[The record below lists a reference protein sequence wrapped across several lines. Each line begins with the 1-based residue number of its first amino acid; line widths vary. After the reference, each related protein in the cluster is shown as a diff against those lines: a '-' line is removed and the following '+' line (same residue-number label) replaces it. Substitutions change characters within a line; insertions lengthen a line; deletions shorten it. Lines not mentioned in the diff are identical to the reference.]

1 MEMKLSDGRYVPD
14 GLGGFET
21 AEGTEEILA
30 RVLFCLTARRGAFPL
45 LPELGS
51 RLYLLGQ
58 YKPSARAA
66 AARQFVSEALA
77 EETEASVK
85 SVEVTDIGEGKL
97 LVTVTLDCSGTAG
110 SVSLEI

>member
-14 GLGGFET
+14 GLGGFEAVT
-21 AEGTEEILA
+21 GMEETLA
-30 RVLFCLTARRGAFPL
+30 RVLFCLTAHRGAFPL
-45 LPELGS
+45 MPELGS

-77 EETEASVK
+77 GETAASVVN
-85 SVEVTDIGEGKL
+85 VEVSDIGDGRI